1 MAPRNLN
8 PDHSLSESLRQH
20 GESIARKEL
29 LIFELQSD
37 VADLQAEVKRL
48 EADLKFSQER
58 RQQLLR
64 ETY

>member
-48 EADLKFSQER
+48 EADLKFSQE
-58 RQQLLR
+58 
-64 ETY
+64 